1 MNTKEND
8 IANLQK
14 GLHTAFIDGTYNSNL
29 AYKPEFVSNDYK
41 QGKKVLSSIEQE
53 LAHCDEFCIS
63 VAFITMSGIT
73 PLLQTLKELEKKGIP
88 GKILTTDY
96 LMFSEPTALKKLA
109 DLENIELKMFC
120 TNAETGGFH
129 TKGYIFRTDEIYRII
144 IGSSNMTLNAI
155 TKNREWNTK
164 IVSTEDGEM
173 TRNILAE
180 FRALWNDENAKIYD
194 DFIEHYQTRYNIEKE
209 QKRIAK
215 RQQLVSFE
223 SYTLK
228 PNKMQVAFIDNLKKL
243 MERDIKRAL
252 LISATGTG
260 KTYASAFAMRELGFK
275 KVLFLVHRNQI
286 AKQALRS
293 FQKVFDSR
301 VRMGIVAGKYQQYDS
316 DFVFATMQTL
326 SKAENLARFDRKHF
340 DAVVID
346 EAHHSSANSYKKI
359 MDYFE
364 PDFWLGMTATPDK
377 RDDNIEG
384 QNIYEIFDHNIAYEI
399 RLQQAME
406 EDLLCPFHYF
416 GITDLEMV
424 SDSGNSKEEQLESFR
439 YLTSDERVN
448 YVMEQASYYGY
459 SGDRVKGLIF
469 CSRVDEAR
477 ELSAKFNQKG
487 WRTTVLSGE
496 DSEEARAEAMERL
509 AGDEGVDALDYIIS
523 VDIFSEGV
531 DIVEVNQV
539 IMLRPTQSPIVFVQQ
554 LGRGLRKAEDKEYV
568 VILDFIGNYK
578 NNFMI
583 PIALSGDRSYN
594 KDTVRRYVM
603 EGSRVIP
610 GSSTIHFDE
619 ISKSKIYAAIDR
631 LSTPRKMLIEKYNLL
646 KDRLGKIPSVMD
658 FYEYGEID
666 PLLFINYAGTY
677 HAFLQMA
684 DKDYQVQLT
693 EKETATLE
701 FISQNIVSGKRVY
714 ELLMLRQLLKYG
726 ELHKEEIRDTI
737 RNEFHSELSEEA
749 YESAI
754 NVLRGGF
761 MNTQS
766 EKKKFADVE
775 ILKNDAGQMY
785 SRLHSYSQGTKQLA
799 FIRQMNDLINLG
811 IRRYRDIYAENQD
824 EMGLS
829 LYQKYSRKDV
839 CRILNWERDDS
850 STVYGYKIK
859 NGTCPI
865 FVTYE
870 KKEDIASST
879 KYEDEF
885 LTNNIFSWMT
895 RSRVSIDSDEAQKLI
910 HYQENGLKILL
921 FVKKSDGEGSDF
933 YYMGLAEPIYW
944 EQTEISNDHGKKLPI
959 MNFHLQLAHS
969 VRDDIYD
976 YFVK

>member
-1 MNTKEND
+1 MNTKENH
-8 IANLQK
+8 IADLQK
-14 GLHTAFIDGTYNSNL
+14 GFHTAFIDGTYNSNL

-109 DLENIELKMFC
+109 DLENIELRMFC
-120 TNAETGGFH
+120 TNADTGGFH

-180 FRALWNDENAKIYD
+180 FHALWNDENAKSYD
-194 DFIEHYQTRYNIEKE
+194 DFIEQYQIRYNIEKE

-215 RQQLVSFE
+215 REQLVSFE

-286 AKQALRS
+286 AKQALKS

-301 VRMGIVAGKYQQYDS
+301 VRMGLVTGKYQQYDS

-384 QNIYEIFDHNIAYEI
+384 RNIYEIFDHNIAYEI

-406 EDLLCPFHYF
+406 ENLLCPFHYF
-416 GITDLEMV
+416 GITDLEMI

-439 YLTSDERVN
+439 YLTSDDRVN
-448 YVMEQASYYGY
+448 YVMEQAAYYGY

-469 CSRVDEAR
+469 CNRVDEAR
-477 ELSAKFNQKG
+477 ELSVKFNQRG

-509 AGDEGVDALDYIIS
+509 AGDEGEDALDYIIS

-701 FISQNIVSGKRVY
+701 FISQNVVSGKRVY

-726 ELHKEEIRDTI
+726 ELHREELRDTI

-785 SRLHSYSQGTKQLA
+785 SRLHSYDQGTKQLA
-799 FIRQMNDLINLG
+799 FISQMNDLINLG
-811 IRRYRDIYAENQD
+811 ICRYRDLYSENQD

-885 LTNNIFSWMT
+885 LSNNIFSWMT

-910 HYQENGLKILL
+910 HYKENGLKILL

-944 EQTEISNDHGKKLPI
+944 EQTEISNDNGKKLPI
-959 MNFHLQLAHS
+959 MNFHLQLEHS

-976 YFVK
+976 YFVE

>member
-1 MNTKEND
+1 
-8 IANLQK
+8 
-14 GLHTAFIDGTYNSNL
+14 
-29 AYKPEFVSNDYK
+29 
-41 QGKKVLSSIEQE
+41 
-53 LAHCDEFCIS
+53 
-63 VAFITMSGIT
+63 
-73 PLLQTLKELEKKGIP
+73 
-88 GKILTTDY
+88 
-96 LMFSEPTALKKLA
+96 
-109 DLENIELKMFC
+109 
-120 TNAETGGFH
+120 
-129 TKGYIFRTDEIYRII
+129 
-144 IGSSNMTLNAI
+144 
-155 TKNREWNTK
+155 
-164 IVSTEDGEM
+164 
-173 TRNILAE
+173 
-180 FRALWNDENAKIYD
+180 
-194 DFIEHYQTRYNIEKE
+194 
-209 QKRIAK
+209 
-215 RQQLVSFE
+215 
-223 SYTLK
+223 
-228 PNKMQVAFIDNLKKL
+228 
-243 MERDIKRAL
+243 
-252 LISATGTG
+252 
-260 KTYASAFAMRELGFK
+260 
-275 KVLFLVHRNQI
+275 
-286 AKQALRS
+286 
-293 FQKVFDSR
+293 
-301 VRMGIVAGKYQQYDS
+301 MGIVAGKYQQYDS

-384 QNIYEIFDHNIAYEI
+384 RNIYEIFDHNIAYEI

-406 EDLLCPFHYF
+406 ENLLCPFHYF
-416 GITDLEMV
+416 GITDLEMI

-439 YLTSDERVN
+439 YLTSDDRVN
-448 YVMEQASYYGY
+448 YVMEQAAYYGY

-469 CSRVDEAR
+469 CNRVDEAR
-477 ELSAKFNQKG
+477 ELSVKFNQRG

-509 AGDEGVDALDYIIS
+509 AGDEGEDALDYIIS

-701 FISQNIVSGKRVY
+701 FISQNVVSGKRVY

-726 ELHKEEIRDTI
+726 ELHREELRDTI

-785 SRLHSYSQGTKQLA
+785 SRLHSYDQGTKQLA
-799 FIRQMNDLINLG
+799 FISQMNDLINLG
-811 IRRYRDIYAENQD
+811 ICRYRDLYSENQD

-885 LTNNIFSWMT
+885 LSNNIFSWMT

-910 HYQENGLKILL
+910 HYKENGLKILL

-944 EQTEISNDHGKKLPI
+944 EQTEISNDNGKKLPI
-959 MNFHLQLAHS
+959 MNFHLQLEHS

-976 YFVK
+976 YFVE

>member
-1 MNTKEND
+1 
-8 IANLQK
+8 
-14 GLHTAFIDGTYNSNL
+14 
-29 AYKPEFVSNDYK
+29 
-41 QGKKVLSSIEQE
+41 
-53 LAHCDEFCIS
+53 
-63 VAFITMSGIT
+63 
-73 PLLQTLKELEKKGIP
+73 
-88 GKILTTDY
+88 
-96 LMFSEPTALKKLA
+96 
-109 DLENIELKMFC
+109 
-120 TNAETGGFH
+120 
-129 TKGYIFRTDEIYRII
+129 
-144 IGSSNMTLNAI
+144 
-155 TKNREWNTK
+155 
-164 IVSTEDGEM
+164 
-173 TRNILAE
+173 
-180 FRALWNDENAKIYD
+180 
-194 DFIEHYQTRYNIEKE
+194 
-209 QKRIAK
+209 
-215 RQQLVSFE
+215 
-223 SYTLK
+223 
-228 PNKMQVAFIDNLKKL
+228 
-243 MERDIKRAL
+243 
-252 LISATGTG
+252 
-260 KTYASAFAMRELGFK
+260 
-275 KVLFLVHRNQI
+275 
-286 AKQALRS
+286 
-293 FQKVFDSR
+293 
-301 VRMGIVAGKYQQYDS
+301 MGIVAGKYQQYDS

-384 QNIYEIFDHNIAYEI
+384 RNIYEIFDHNIAYEI

-477 ELSAKFNQKG
+477 ELSVKFNQKG

-496 DSEEARAEAMERL
+496 DSEEVRAEAMERL
-509 AGDEGVDALDYIIS
+509 AGDEGEDALDYIIS

-701 FISQNIVSGKRVY
+701 FISQNVVSGKRVY

-726 ELHKEEIRDTI
+726 ELHKEELRDTI
-737 RNEFHSELSEEA
+737 RNEFHRELSEKA

-754 NVLRGGF
+754 NVLSGGF

-766 EKKKFADVE
+766 EKKKFADIE

-785 SRLHSYSQGTKQLA
+785 SRLHSYDQGTKQLA

-811 IRRYRDIYAENQD
+811 ICRYRDLYSDNQD